1 MAKPAFVK
9 AVGASDDTRFFGHP
23 KGLAI
28 LFTSEMWERWGY
40 YGMRALLILY
50 LTQFFLFPD
59 AVGNRLY
66 GAFTSLVYLTPLIG
80 GLIAD
85 KFFGSKKSVKLGA
98 LFMCAGYALLSLTG
112 SMDKAVPYFEYQGAR
127 YQVTVA
133 ADGEDSTQYIETEA
147 GRYRIKGNPEGGVI
161 LEGSDGSVL
170 PGTIPAG
177 AYTADA
183 ERNPLNLHLM
193 FIALSLII
201 VGNGYFKP
209 NISTIVGTLY
219 AQGDRR
225 RDGGFTIFYMGINLG
240 SVFSQFLS
248 PLFAVWFGWWAG
260 FGLASIGMFLAFIVF
275 SRGADTEL
283 KGRGEIPDPA
293 KLTTPLFAG
302 LTRAG
307 LIYLASV
314 LAVPV
319 VWGLIYETQL
329 AAYAAMAATEM
340 GGGVWAAFASQSLA
354 GQTLIVSSTIVVAGI
369 LYYSFVYCDK
379 VERDRMIVALVLT
392 VFSVLFWSLFEQA
405 GSSLTLYAERN
416 TDRVFDSLGGYVMPA
431 GQAQIFNPLFIVALA
446 PLFSMMWIRL
456 AKKGWEPSIPVKFAL
471 GLLQVGIGFLIL
483 VWGSTFADATAQ
495 VAMVWLA
502 LAYLLHSTGELCL
515 SPVGLSM
522 ITKLSVA
529 RLVGLMMGV
538 WFLSSSFAQYVGGW
552 IAALASTE
560 TVGGEV
566 IDRHAALATY
576 VGVFETI
583 GLISIGVS
591 LFLFL
596 ISPVLKKA
604 THGVQ

>member
-1 MAKPAFVK
+1 
-9 AVGASDDTRFFGHP
+9 
-23 KGLAI
+23 
-28 LFTSEMWERWGY
+28 MWERWGY

-59 AVGNRLY
+59 EVGNRLY

-98 LFMCAGYALLSLTG
+98 LFMCVGYALLAVTG
-112 SMDKAVPYFEYQGAR
+112 AMDRATPTFEYQGAR
-127 YQVTVA
+127 YEVSIVEN
-133 ADGEDSTQYIETEA
+133 GEVKNQYVMTEA
-147 GRYRIKGNPEGGVI
+147 GEYRIRGNPEGGII

-170 PGTIPAG
+170 PEKIPAG
-177 AYTADA
+177 EYKADA
-183 ERNPLNLHLM
+183 ERNPLHLHLM

-225 RDGGFTIFYMGINLG
+225 RDAGFTIFYMGINLG
-240 SVFSQFLS
+240 SVISQFFS

-260 FGLASIGMFLAFIVF
+260 FGLAAFGMFLAFIIF

-283 KGRGEIPDPA
+283 AGRGEIPDPA
-293 KLTTPLFAG
+293 RLKTPVFAG
-302 LTRAG
+302 LTRTA
-307 LIYLASV
+307 LIYLFSF

-319 VWGLIYETQL
+319 VWGLVYETQL
-329 AAYAAMAATEM
+329 AAYAAMAATEASS
-340 GGGVWAAFASQSLA
+340 GLVEAFMSQSLV
-354 GQTLIVSSTIVVAGI
+354 GKTLSIVSVLVVVGI
-369 LYYSFVYCDK
+369 PYYSFKYCDK
-379 VERDRMIVALVLT
+379 VERDRMIVAVVLT
-392 VFSVLFWSLFEQA
+392 IFSVLFWSLFEQA

-431 GQAQIFNPLFIVALA
+431 GQTQIFNPFFIVMLA
-446 PLFSMMWIRL
+446 PLFSMMWVWL
-456 AKKGWEPSIPVKFAL
+456 AKRGWEPSIPVKFAL
-471 GLLQVGIGFLIL
+471 ALMQLGLGFLVL
-483 VWGSTFADATAQ
+483 VFGASFADSTAQ

-552 IAALASTE
+552 IAALAATE

-566 IDRHAALATY
+566 IDRAAALATY
-576 VGVFETI
+576 IGVFETV
-583 GLISIGVS
+583 GLISIGVG
-591 LFLFL
+591 LFLL
-596 ISPVLKKA
+596 AISPILKKA
-604 THGVQ
+604 MHGVQ